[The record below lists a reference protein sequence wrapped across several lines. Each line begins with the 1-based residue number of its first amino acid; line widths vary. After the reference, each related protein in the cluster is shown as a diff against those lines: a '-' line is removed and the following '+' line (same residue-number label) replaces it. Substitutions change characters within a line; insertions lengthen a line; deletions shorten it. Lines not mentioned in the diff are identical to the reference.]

1 MRIAKNKNNIII
13 KCQDIENGIVKSNEY
28 YCIKCNNILY
38 FVSESDR
45 NCSYFRH
52 KNNNN
57 YCDYYKNN
65 KNYKNS
71 YENTMSEFHRNW
83 QEIFPNENIEYKI
96 VIDNIIHFADI
107 FIRYHNTF
115 NICDIFK
122 INKKNVIIEIQYSP
136 IDYNTLYEREKHYI
150 TSDNNLLW
158 IFDIKDKFEIEKLIL
173 FNKTTLKLRL
183 KGKHYFTEIFNFNKN
198 PNILL
203 DGGGLYLYQIINIPV
218 YDKELL
224 EVKQISRNIF
234 LKEISYIVSK
244 DIINIS
250 NISKNKIKVYDY
262 ENTIINIKNIS
273 NENKDKLRYIF
284 YVLENIP
291 FSTLKNMFHEYSENN
306 NKENERWYCDNCEF
320 DNNYWNVNCCF
331 KCKFS
336 KPFNMYDLIYI
347 LALLS
352 KNNENILNLLTRF
365 INKNIVSF
373 TFKKKINFGKY
384 KGELLINIPED
395 YLRWLLSNKNDN
407 YCKCNHEICDNC
419 KLYENISNILDYS
432 NNKIQKLFLHLYEHE
447 GGREFDYTFTDF
459 VNIYN
464 KNNNKNLLL
473 QINNN
478 KLDKDFKITTNK
490 KINKYSF
497 IDDE

>member
-57 YCDYYKNN
+57 YYCDYYKNN
-65 KNYKNS
+65 ENYKNS

-107 FIRYHNTF
+107 FITYYNTF

-224 EVKQISRNIF
+224 EVKQISRKIF

-291 FSTLKNMFHEYSENN
+291 FSILKNMFDEY
-306 NKENERWYCDNCEF
+306 NKKKERWYCDNCEF
-320 DNNYWNVNCCF
+320 DNNYWNVNYCF

-336 KPFNMYDLIYI
+336 KSFNMYDLIYI

-352 KNNENILNLLTRF
+352 KNNEKILNLLTRF
-365 INKNIVSF
+365 IDKNIIFNKN
-373 TFKKKINFGKY
+373 KIKFGKY
-384 KGELLINIPED
+384 KGELLVNISED
-395 YLRWLLSNKNDN
+395 YLRW
-407 YCKCNHEICDNC
+407 
-419 KLYENISNILDYS
+419 
-432 NNKIQKLFLHLYEHE
+432 LFLHLYEHE

-497 IDDE
+497 IDE